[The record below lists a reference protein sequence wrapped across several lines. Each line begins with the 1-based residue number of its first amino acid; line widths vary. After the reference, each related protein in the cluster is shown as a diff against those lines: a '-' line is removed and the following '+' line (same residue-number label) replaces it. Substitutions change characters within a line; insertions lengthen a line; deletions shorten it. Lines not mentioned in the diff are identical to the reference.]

1 MELTRLSAWEMKEL
15 LKKREV
21 SSEEL
26 VKAHLDKIEAMDKDL
41 NAFITVN
48 SEAAVQTA
56 RNVDKKI
63 KNGEETGLLAGIPIG
78 IKDNIM
84 TKDLR
89 TTCGSKMLEDF
100 VPPYDATVIRK
111 IINED
116 GIVIGKTN
124 MDEFAMGG
132 STETSYFGITRNPRN
147 LEVVPG
153 GSSGGSAAAVASGE
167 AALALGSDTGG
178 SVRQPASYCGVVG
191 IKPTY
196 GMVSRYGVVPMS
208 NSLDQVGTFGRDVSD
223 AYLLLKA
230 IAGFDPLDATSSKRS
245 GIGFSLE
252 GEDFLKGLKVALP
265 IEYRDL
271 KFSNF
276 EGIQRLYDDA
286 VKVFENAGAKID
298 YVSLPYLKY
307 ALETYYIISTSEVS
321 TNLSRFDGIR
331 YGHRTD
337 DYETLD
343 ELYTRSRTEGFG
355 EEAKRRIMMGTYALS
370 AGYQE
375 EHYKKALKVRTLIKQ
390 DYEKTYEKYD
400 VILSLASP
408 ILPFKLNSLV
418 NSPVEM
424 YMSDLFT
431 VPINLAGLV
440 SMCVPMGDVG
450 GLPVGM
456 QITGKRFGEETV
468 IKAGLGYER
477 AVK

>member
-1 MELTRLSAWEMKEL
+1 MELTRLKAWEMKKL
-15 LKKREV
+15 LKNGEI

-26 VKAHLDKIEAMDKDL
+26 IKAHLENIDKHEKEIH
-41 NAFITVN
+41 AFITIDRDN
-48 SEAAVQTA
+48 ALETA
-56 RNVDKKI
+56 KKI
-63 KNGEETGLLAGIPIG
+63 DKRLKSGEETGILAGIPIG

-84 TKDLR
+84 TRNLR
-89 TTCGSKMLEDF
+89 TTCGSRILEDF
-100 VPPYDATVIRK
+100 VPPFDATVISNIRR
-111 IINED
+111 ED
-116 GIVIGKTN
+116 GIILGKTN

-132 STETSYFGITRNPRN
+132 STETSYFGITKNPRN

-208 NSLDQVGTFGRDVSD
+208 NSLDQVGSFGRDVED
-223 AYLLLKA
+223 AYMMLKA

-245 GIGFSLE
+245 GIKFDLD
-252 GEDFLKGLKVALP
+252 GEDFLKDIKIALP

-276 EGIQRLYDDA
+276 EGINALYEKA
-286 VKVFENAGAKID
+286 LKVFENAGAKID
-298 YVSLPYLKY
+298 YVSLPNLKY

-331 YGHRTD
+331 YGHRTEN
-337 DYETLD
+337 YETLD

-390 DYEKTYEKYD
+390 DYERTYENYD
-400 VILSLASP
+400 IILSLASP
-408 ILPFKLNSLV
+408 ILPFKLNSLI

-424 YMSDLFT
+424 YNADLFT

-440 SMCVPMGDVG
+440 SMCIPMGDVE

-468 IKAGLGYER
+468 IKTGLGYER
-477 AVK
+477 AVR

>member
-1 MELTRLSAWEMKEL
+1 MKEL

-26 VKAHLDKIEAMDKDL
+26 VKAHLKKIEAMDKDL

>member
-1 MELTRLSAWEMKEL
+1 MKEL